1 MSRAFDEIDEDD
13 PRLLQLSREYLIE
26 LEAGRHP
33 DRAVFLARYP
43 ELAEALSECLDG
55 IELAQSFAK
64 PPSTPTPEFSGSP
77 LGDFQILH
85 EIGHGGMGVVY
96 DAIQLSLGRRVALKV
111 LPFAAALDA
120 KHLQRFKNEAHAAAQ
135 LHHTNIVP
143 VYAVGCER
151 GVHFYAMQLIEG
163 RSLSNVIQEMRAAV
177 PTGLP
182 NNLAGPSQTS
192 NATVAISGVRT
203 SLRSSRTNQSFRS
216 AARIAAQVAD
226 ALDYAHEAGVV
237 HRDIKPANLMLDTKG
252 AVWVADFGLAQ
263 VVADGGVTQTGDLVG
278 TLRYMSPE
286 QASGRRI
293 PVDHRA
299 DVYSLGATLYE
310 MLTLQPIFAGEDR
323 NTILFQILNDDPRPL
338 RQLDLAIPVELETI
352 VLKATAKSPADRYGT
367 AADMAADLRRF
378 LDELPILAR
387 RPTVFDR
394 TRKWMRRHPSFVG
407 AALVLLICGLVGM
420 GITTAIVAREQAA
433 TKAAYQRESRRA
445 IEAESRF
452 LLARRVADE
461 MIRLAEEELNDSP
474 FQEHLRKQLLETAL
488 GYYQEF
494 INSRQE
500 QPEAQAELAL
510 TQDRV
515 KKILAD
521 LAVLKADR
529 HNFLLRESAVQDDL
543 QVTAEQRVK
552 LVEVL
557 DHREAQRQEFSRPP
571 HEGKLHEHHERSL
584 AIARENE
591 TALSGILT
599 TAQLRRLPQ
608 IALQWQGP
616 RALLDP
622 DVVTMLKLT
631 TEQRSQLRAIEFEA
645 MAHHFSNGPRRGPP
659 DANDDRVRSAMKEM
673 LAVLSP
679 DQRAQWQ
686 SMIGNPYEGPMPL
699 HRGGPPGFSGRHEP
713 PGPPGPPGRKDSPG
727 RREGGR
733 RELMDRT
740 FDLPSE
746 PDPAK
751 RQVP

>member
-13 PRLLQLSREYLIE
+13 PRLLQLSREYLVE
-26 LEAGRHP
+26 LEAGRQP

-64 PPSTPTPEFSGSP
+64 PPSTPAPEFSGSP

-96 DAIQLSLGRRVALKV
+96 EAIQLSLGRRVALKV

-163 RSLSNVIQEMRAAV
+163 RSLANVIQEMRAAAPDSSPRSLV
-177 PTGLP
+177 
-182 NNLAGPSQTS
+182 GPSLS
-192 NATVAISGVRT
+192 GNPTVANSAVRT
-203 SLRSSRTNQSFRS
+203 SLRSSRTNQSFRT

-263 VVADGGVTQTGDLVG
+263 VAADGGVTQTGDLVG

-323 NTILFQILNDDPRPL
+323 NTLLFQILNDDPRPL
-338 RQLDLAIPVELETI
+338 RQIDLAIPVELETI
-352 VLKATAKSPADRYGT
+352 VLKATSKSPADRYNT
-367 AADMAADLRRF
+367 AGDMAADLRRY

-387 RPTVFDR
+387 RPTVVDR
-394 TRKWMRRHPSFVG
+394 MRKWMRRHPSFVG
-407 AALVLLICGLVGM
+407 AAVVLLVCGLIGM

-433 TKAAYQRESRRA
+433 TKEAYQRESRRA

-461 MIRLAEEELNDSP
+461 MIRLAEEELTDSP

-543 QVTAEQRVK
+543 QVSTEQKAK
-552 LVEVL
+552 LFDVL
-557 DHREAQRQEFSRPP
+557 DHREAQRQELPRPL
-571 HEGKLHEHHERSL
+571 HEGKSHEQHERSL

-591 TALSGILT
+591 TALAGILST
-599 TAQLRRLPQ
+599 TQLKRLPQ

-622 DVVTMLKLT
+622 DVVAALKLT
-631 TEQRSQLRAIEFEA
+631 TEQRSRLRAIEFEA

-659 DANDDRVRSAMKEM
+659 DANDDRVKSAMKDM
-673 LAVLSP
+673 LVVLNP

-686 SMIGNPYEGPMPL
+686 SMIGSPYEGPMPL
-699 HRGGPPGFSGRHEP
+699 HRPGPPGRHEP

-733 RELMDRT
+733 RDSVDRPQDSPT
-740 FDLPSE
+740 DLDLP
-746 PDPAK
+746 
-751 RQVP
+751 RR

>member
-13 PRLLQLSREYLIE
+13 PRLLQLSREYLAE
-26 LEAGRHP
+26 LEAGRQP
-33 DRAVFLARYP
+33 DRASFLARYP
-43 ELAEALSECLDG
+43 DLAEALSECLDG

-64 PPSTPTPEFSGSP
+64 PPAAPAPEFSGSP

-96 DAIQLSLGRRVALKV
+96 EAIQLSLGRRVALKV

-163 RSLSNVIQEMRAAV
+163 RSLANVIQEMRAAG
-177 PTGLP
+177 PDKP
-182 NNLAGPSQTS
+182 SNLASGSQAT
-192 NATVAISGVRT
+192 NPTVAISATRT
-203 SLRSSRTNQSFRS
+203 SLRSSRTNQSFRTS
-216 AARIAAQVAD
+216 ARIAAQVAD

-237 HRDIKPANLMLDTKG
+237 HRDIKPANLMLDAKG
-252 AVWVADFGLAQ
+252 AVWVTDFGLAQ

-323 NTILFQILNDDPRPL
+323 NTLLFKILNDDPRPL

-352 VLKATAKSPADRYGT
+352 VLKATSKSPTDRYAT

-387 RPTVFDR
+387 RPTLIDR

-407 AALVLLICGLVGM
+407 ATLVLMVCGLIGM
-420 GITTAIVAREQAA
+420 AITTAIVAREQAA
-433 TKAAYQRESRRA
+433 TKAAYERESRRA

-452 LLARRVADE
+452 RLARRVADE
-461 MIRLAEEELNDSP
+461 MIRLAEEELTDNP

-500 QPEAQAELAL
+500 QPEAQAELAV
-510 TQDRV
+510 TQGRV

-529 HNFLLRESAVQDDL
+529 HHFLLRESAVLDDL
-543 QVTAEQRVK
+543 HVTTEQRAM
-552 LVEVL
+552 LSDLL
-557 DHREAQRQEFSRPP
+557 DYREAQRQEFPRPP
-571 HEGKLHEHHERSL
+571 REARGHETHELHERSL
-584 AIARENE
+584 AVARENE
-591 TALSGILT
+591 TALAAILT
-599 TAQLRRLPQ
+599 TAQLNRLPQ

-622 DVVTMLKLT
+622 DVATALKLT
-631 TEQRSQLRAIEFEA
+631 AEQRSEMRSIEFDA
-645 MAHHFSNGPRRGPP
+645 MMQHISSGARRGPP
-659 DANDDRVRSAMKEM
+659 DANDDRVRLAMKDMVE
-673 LAVLSP
+673 LLSP
-679 DQRAQWQ
+679 DQRIQWQ
-686 SMIGNPYEGPMPL
+686 QMVGDPYEGPMPL
-699 HRGGPPGFSGRHEP
+699 HRGPGFNGRHEP
-713 PGPPGPPGRKDSPG
+713 PGPPGLPGRKDPPGRK
-727 RREGGR
+727 EGGR
-733 RELMDRT
+733 REPFDRP
-740 FDLPSE
+740 FDLPKDFG
-746 PDPAK
+746 PPPRNA
-751 RQVP
+751 P